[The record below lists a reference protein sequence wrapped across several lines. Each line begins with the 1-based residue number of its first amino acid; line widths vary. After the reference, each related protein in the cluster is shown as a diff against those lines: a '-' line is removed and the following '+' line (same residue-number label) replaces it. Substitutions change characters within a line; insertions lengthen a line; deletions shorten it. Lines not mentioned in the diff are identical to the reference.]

1 MADEA
6 KLKWEGKATAELK
19 ASTVEQIWPFIA
31 EFCNLEKFFPTVHT
45 CYRKEG
51 TPGQPGL
58 VRYCES
64 KDGWA
69 DEKLLSIDPINH
81 SMSYEVMENNLGF
94 INYIATLDVLPTE
107 GDGCKIEWSFVS
119 DPIEGMKLEDL
130 VSYIDDCLHFMA
142 KKMEEAAHGK
152 AMAELKSSTTEQTWP
167 FLAEFCNLDKFNPSS
182 DTCYREGLRVSAQSG
197 PLLGRQGRVSQR
209 EAFNHLS
216 DQPLTEL

>member
-1 MADEA
+1 MGGKQLRTYWSRGFCCEREDLRLRGICFWPFCRAFRS
-6 KLKWEGKATAELK
+6 KLRWESKATAELK

-31 EFCNLEKFFPTVHT
+31 EFCNLEKFFPAVHT

-58 VRYCES
+58 VHYCES

-81 SMSYEVMENNLGF
+81 SISYEVMENNLGF
-94 INYIATLDVLPTE
+94 RNYVATLDVLPTE
-107 GDGCKIEWSFVS
+107 GGGCKIEWSFVS

-142 KKMEEAAHGK
+142 KKMEEAAQG
-152 AMAELKSSTTEQTWP
+152 
-167 FLAEFCNLDKFNPSS
+167 
-182 DTCYREGLRVSAQSG
+182 QS
-197 PLLGRQGRVSQR
+197 
-209 EAFNHLS
+209 
-216 DQPLTEL
+216 